1 MFDTRLF
8 YQQVLGDRRSQRPM
22 PLRITR
28 LGRGDRPS
36 QRQQAE
42 RR

>member
-8 YQQVLGDRRSQRPM
+8 YQQILGDRRSQRPM
-22 PLRITR
+22 PQRITR
-28 LGRGDRPS
+28 LDGDRPS
-36 QRQQAE
+36 QRRQAE

>member
-8 YQQVLGDRRSQRPM
+8 YQQVLGDRRSQRPA
-22 PLRITR
+22 PQRVTR
-28 LGRGDRPS
+28 LGADRPS

>member
-8 YQQVLGDRRSQRPM
+8 YQQVLGDRRNQRPM
-22 PLRITR
+22 PQRITR
-28 LGRGDRPS
+28 LGTDRPA

>member
-22 PLRITR
+22 PQRITR
-28 LGRGDRPS
+28 LSGNRPA

-42 RR
+42 HR

>member
-8 YQQVLGDRRSQRPM
+8 YLQCAGDRRPQRPM
-22 PLRITR
+22 PQRVTR
-28 LGRGDRPS
+28 LNTDRPS
-36 QRQQAE
+36 IRRQGG

>member
-8 YQQVLGDRRSQRPM
+8 YQQILGDRRSRRM
-22 PLRITR
+22 PQRITR
-28 LGRGDRPS
+28 LGSDRPS

>member
-8 YQQVLGDRRSQRPM
+8 YQQILGDRRIRRPM
-22 PLRITR
+22 PQRITR
-28 LGRGDRPS
+28 LGSDRPAP
-36 QRQQAE
+36 RQQTE

>member
-8 YQQVLGDRRSQRPM
+8 YQQVLGDRRSQRSM
-22 PLRITR
+22 PQRITR
-28 LGRGDRPS
+28 LDGDRPS
-36 QRQQAE
+36 QRRQAE

>member
-8 YQQVLGDRRSQRPM
+8 YQQILGDRRSQRHM
-22 PLRITR
+22 PQRITR
-28 LGRGDRPS
+28 LGADRPAR
-36 QRQQAE
+36 RQQTE

>member
-22 PLRITR
+22 PQRITR
-28 LGRGDRPS
+28 LNGDRPM

>member
-8 YQQVLGDRRSQRPM
+8 YQQVLGDRRTSRAM
-22 PLRITR
+22 PQRITR
-28 LGRGDRPS
+28 LGGERPS
-36 QRQQAE
+36 QRQQAG

>member
-8 YQQVLGDRRSQRPM
+8 YLQVLGDRRSRRPM
-22 PLRITR
+22 PQRITR
-28 LGRGDRPS
+28 LGSDRPS
-36 QRQQAE
+36 QRQQAG

>member
-8 YQQVLGDRRSQRPM
+8 YQQVLGDRRTQRSM
-22 PLRITR
+22 PQRITR
-28 LGRGDRPS
+28 LGSERPS
-36 QRQQAE
+36 RRQQAE

>member
-8 YQQVLGDRRSQRPM
+8 YQQVLGDRRSPRWM
-22 PLRITR
+22 PQRITR
-28 LGRGDRPS
+28 LDGNRPTP
-36 QRQQAE
+36 RRQAE

>member
-8 YQQVLGDRRSQRPM
+8 YQQVLGDRRTQRSM
-22 PLRITR
+22 PQRITR
-28 LGRGDRPS
+28 IGADRPS

>member
-8 YQQVLGDRRSQRPM
+8 YQQVLGDRRTPRHLPQ
-22 PLRITR
+22 RITR
-28 LGRGDRPS
+28 LGNGRPS
-36 QRQQAE
+36 QRQRAE

>member
-8 YQQVLGDRRSQRPM
+8 YQQVLGDRRTPRPM
-22 PLRITR
+22 PQRITR
-28 LGRGDRPS
+28 LGSERPA

>member
-8 YQQVLGDRRSQRPM
+8 YQQIVGDRRSQRQM
-22 PLRITR
+22 PQRITR
-28 LGRGDRPS
+28 LGADRPS
-36 QRQQAE
+36 QRRQTE